1 MSTTVVKPVPFRRPP
16 TTAQSRRR
24 AGRRRPLAL
33 AVIAVTVATV
43 GAGTWLI
50 VGLVAG
56 SGANAL
62 SAPITAPAWTPTAM
76 PLAERGQ
83 VLGLQRQLV
92 LAGYAI
98 KVDGNLD
105 RVARSALADY
115 LRPNEAH
122 PLTPF
127 VASVLGGTVIT
138 GLRNPSVWNRRF
150 GPHPTTLVELAPY
163 VRATGRRAY
172 SSLRTSSSIS
182 PERAS
187 APIGRTAP
195 RDPRPAPPATC
206 TAPLTVISAPRSPV
220 GRSGSRERRRPGRTS
235 CT

>member
-1 MSTTVVKPVPFRRPP
+1 MSTNVVKPVAFRSPP

-33 AVIAVTVATV
+33 AVIAATVAAV

-127 VASVLGGTVIT
+127 DAGVEGARRV
-138 GLRNPSVWNRRF
+138 NR
-150 GPHPTTLVELAPY
+150 HE
-163 VRATGRRAY
+163 
-172 SSLRTSSSIS
+172 SI
-182 PERAS
+182 EGA
-187 APIGRTAP
+187 G
-195 RDPRPAPPATC
+195 RDP
-206 TAPLTVISAPRSPV
+206 LSPV
-220 GRSGSRERRRPGRTS
+220 GAADPVRDLALVGIAPHDPIVPATSPSTTMALLITVSSARSLLQRRWNASRS
-235 CT
+235 M